1 MIWPVPKSAAKR
13 RRLMFFLGAKRK
25 PMEVLLKQDVKG
37 VGRAGDVKTVASGY
51 ARNYLIP
58 QGLAIAANKGT
69 TRQAQQIKSA
79 AERRHERERAT
90 ATALSERIAQL
101 SLTFHARAADTGR
114 LFGSI
119 TASDIAAAIEQ
130 RLGVEISKRQ
140 IDLEHPLRDLGS
152 HQVPVRLMGDVVPDV
167 TVVIEREGEP

>member
-1 MIWPVPKSAAKR
+1 
-13 RRLMFFLGAKRK
+13 
-25 PMEVLLKQDVKG
+25 MEVLLKQDVKG
-37 VGRAGDVKTVASGY
+37 VGRAGDIKTVASGY

-58 QGLAIAANKGT
+58 QGLAIAANKGAAK
-69 TRQAQQIKSA
+69 QAQQIKSA
-79 AERRHERERAT
+79 ADRRHQRERAS
-90 ATALSERIAQL
+90 AASLAERINGL

-119 TASDIAAAIEQ
+119 TASDIAEAMEQ

-152 HQVPVRLMGDVVPDV
+152 HQVPVRLLSDVVPEV
-167 TVVIEREGEP
+167 TVLIQREGEAVQTGHLPAEAVAEGSVPDEAAA